1 MPDARD
7 RYLRPGNPERDNY
20 HPDVVPNSD
29 EMNATGG
36 PLNSARFR
44 ARQADAWAQ
53 NDPAKAAFH
62 YEAVGRIKK
71 AEAPKSTMDSLKNT
85 LGRLSM
91 TSARE
96 QEKTSADGLEMQGRR
111 MSTIE
116 PLRLQIGTHR
126 KNSG

>member
-96 QEKTSADGLEMQGRR
+96 QEKNVGGRSR
-111 MSTIE
+111 DA
-116 PLRLQIGTHR
+116 R
-126 KNSG
+126 KAHEHNRTPSPTNRNPSQK